1 MNSLIYFNN
10 CASTQDELIDFLNQH
25 YLSEDF
31 LAIYTFNQTKGR
43 GQYGNSW
50 ENLPEENLAYSFAL
64 KTKNINVSDTCFNF
78 YTAILVRDFIANLTK
93 TEVKIKWP
101 NDLILKNKKICG
113 MLFEKNKNYF
123 VVGIGI
129 NILQENF
136 KNLPKAG
143 SVLSQTGLSFELKAF
158 TESLHQYLFEHLV
171 QKEIPNDVL
180 ELYHLHLYRK
190 NEVSVFE
197 KNEVRQNGI
206 IQNVDENGHIWIDL
220 ENEGLQKFFHKEIEL
235 LY

>member
-10 CASTQDELIDFLNQH
+10 CTSTQDELIDFLNQH

-31 LAIYTFNQTKGR
+31 LAVYTFNQTKGR

-50 ENLPEENLAYSFAL
+50 ENLPEENLTYSFAL

-113 MLFEKNKNYF
+113 MLFEKSKNYF

-171 QKEIPNDVL
+171 QKEIPNNIL
-180 ELYHLHLYRK
+180 ELYQLHLYRK

-206 IQNVDENGHIWIDL
+206 IKNVDETGHIWIDL

>member
-31 LAIYTFNQTKGR
+31 LAVYTFNQTKGR

-64 KTKNINVSDTCFNF
+64 KTKNINISDTCFNF

-171 QKEIPNDVL
+171 QKEIPNNIL

-206 IQNVDENGHIWIDL
+206 IQKVDENGYIWIDL

>member
-31 LAIYTFNQTKGR
+31 LAVYTFNQTKGR

-113 MLFEKNKNYF
+113 MLFEKSKNYF

-171 QKEIPNDVL
+171 QKEIPNNIL
-180 ELYHLHLYRK
+180 ELYQLNLYRK

-206 IQNVDENGHIWIDL
+206 IKNVDETGHIWIDL

>member
-31 LAIYTFNQTKGR
+31 LAVYTFNQTKGR

-143 SVLSQTGLSFELKAF
+143 SVLSQTGLSFELKTF

-206 IQNVDENGHIWIDL
+206 IQNVDENGYIWIDL

>member
-31 LAIYTFNQTKGR
+31 LAVYTFNQTKGR

-123 VVGIGI
+123 LVGIGI

-143 SVLSQTGLSFELKAF
+143 SVLRQTGLSFELKAF

-171 QKEIPNDVL
+171 QKEIPNNIL

-206 IQNVDENGHIWIDL
+206 IKNVDENGYIWIDL

>member
-31 LAIYTFNQTKGR
+31 LAVYTFNQTKGR

-50 ENLPEENLAYSFAL
+50 ENLPEKNLAYSFAL

-78 YTAILVRDFIANLTK
+78 YTAILVKDFIANLTK

-113 MLFEKNKNYF
+113 MLFEKKGNYL
-123 VVGIGI
+123 VSGIGI

-136 KNLPKAG
+136 ENLPKAG
-143 SVLSQTGLSFELKAF
+143 SILSQTNLKFDLKNFA
-158 TESLHQYLFEHLV
+158 ESLYHYISEKLMPEN
-171 QKEIPNDVL
+171 IPENIL
-180 ELYHLHLYRK
+180 ELYNQNLYKK
-190 NEVSVFE
+190 NTISVFE
-197 KNEVRQNGI
+197 KDKVRQNGI
-206 IQNVDENGHIWIDL
+206 IQNADNNGFLWIEL
-220 ENEGLQKFFHKEIEL
+220 ENDGLQKFFHKEIEL

>member
-31 LAIYTFNQTKGR
+31 LAIHTFNQTKGR

-113 MLFEKNKNYF
+113 MLFEKSKNYF

-171 QKEIPNDVL
+171 QKEIPNNIL
-180 ELYHLHLYRK
+180 ELYQLHLYRK

-206 IQNVDENGHIWIDL
+206 IKNVDETGHIWIDL

>member
-31 LAIYTFNQTKGR
+31 LAVYTFNQTKGR

-101 NDLILKNKKICG
+101 NDLILKNKKISG

-143 SVLSQTGLSFELKAF
+143 SVLRQTGLSFELKAF

-171 QKEIPNDVL
+171 QKEIPNNIL
-180 ELYHLHLYRK
+180 ELYQLHLYRK

-206 IQNVDENGHIWIDL
+206 IKNVDENGYIWIDL

>member
-31 LAIYTFNQTKGR
+31 LAFYTFNQTKGR

-113 MLFEKNKNYF
+113 MLFEKSKNYF

-171 QKEIPNDVL
+171 QKEIPNNIL

-206 IQNVDENGHIWIDL
+206 IKNVDETGHIWIDL

>member
-31 LAIYTFNQTKGR
+31 LAVYTFNQTKGR

-113 MLFEKNKNYF
+113 MLFEKSKNYF

-143 SVLSQTGLSFELKAF
+143 SVLSQTGLSFELKTF

-171 QKEIPNDVL
+171 QKEIPNNIL

-206 IQNVDENGHIWIDL
+206 IQNVDENGYIWIDL

>member
-31 LAIYTFNQTKGR
+31 LAVYTFNQTKGR

-93 TEVKIKWP
+93 TEAKIKWP

-113 MLFEKNKNYF
+113 MLFEKSKNYF

-171 QKEIPNDVL
+171 QKEIPNNIL

-197 KNEVRQNGI
+197 KNKVRQNGI
-206 IQNVDENGHIWIDL
+206 IQNVDENGYIWIDL

>member
-31 LAIYTFNQTKGR
+31 LAVYTFNQTKGR

-64 KTKNINVSDTCFNF
+64 KAKNINVSDTCFNF

-171 QKEIPNDVL
+171 QKEIPNNIL

-206 IQNVDENGHIWIDL
+206 IQNVDENGYIWIDL
-220 ENEGLQKFFHKEIEL
+220 ENEGLQKFFHKEIEM

>member
-10 CASTQDELIDFLNQH
+10 CASTQDELIDFLNRH

-31 LAIYTFNQTKGR
+31 LAFYTFNQTKGR

-64 KTKNINVSDTCFNF
+64 KTKNINISDTCFNF

-143 SVLSQTGLSFELKAF
+143 SILSQTGLFFELKAF

-171 QKEIPNDVL
+171 QKEIPNNIL

-206 IQNVDENGHIWIDL
+206 IENVDENGYIWIDL

>member
-31 LAIYTFNQTKGR
+31 LAVYTFNQTKGR

-113 MLFEKNKNYF
+113 MLFEKSKNYF

-158 TESLHQYLFEHLV
+158 TESLHKYLFEHLV

-197 KNEVRQNGI
+197 KNEIRQNGI
-206 IQNVDENGHIWIDL
+206 IQNVDENGYIWIDL

>member
-31 LAIYTFNQTKGR
+31 LAVYTFNQTKGR

-64 KTKNINVSDTCFNF
+64 KTKNINISDTYFNF

-171 QKEIPNDVL
+171 QKEIPNNIL
-180 ELYHLHLYRK
+180 ELYQLHLYRK

-206 IQNVDENGHIWIDL
+206 IKNVDETGHIWIDL

>member
-31 LAIYTFNQTKGR
+31 LAVYTFNQTKGR

-64 KTKNINVSDTCFNF
+64 KTKNINISDTCFNF

-143 SVLSQTGLSFELKAF
+143 SILSQTGLSFELKAF
-158 TESLHQYLFEHLV
+158 TESLHQYLFEHLI
-171 QKEIPNDVL
+171 QKEIPNNIL

-206 IQNVDENGHIWIDL
+206 IQNVDENGYIWIDL

>member
-31 LAIYTFNQTKGR
+31 LAVYTFNQTKGR

-78 YTAILVRDFIANLTK
+78 YTAILVRDFIVNLTK

-101 NDLILKNKKICG
+101 NDLIIKNKKICG

-143 SVLSQTGLSFELKAF
+143 SILSQTGLSFELKAF

-171 QKEIPNDVL
+171 QKEIPNNIL

-206 IQNVDENGHIWIDL
+206 IKNVDENGYIWIDL

>member
-31 LAIYTFNQTKGR
+31 LAVYTFNQTKGR

-50 ENLPEENLAYSFAL
+50 ENLPEENLAFSFAL

-113 MLFEKNKNYF
+113 MLFEKDKNYF

-143 SVLSQTGLSFELKAF
+143 SILSQTGLSFELKAF

-171 QKEIPNDVL
+171 QKEIPNNIL
-180 ELYHLHLYRK
+180 ELYQLHLYRK

-206 IQNVDENGHIWIDL
+206 IKNVDENGYIWIDL

>member
-31 LAIYTFNQTKGR
+31 LAVYTFNQTKGR

-78 YTAILVRDFIANLTK
+78 YTAILVRDFIVNLTK

-143 SVLSQTGLSFELKAF
+143 SILSQTGLSFELKAF

-171 QKEIPNDVL
+171 QKEIPNNIL

-206 IQNVDENGHIWIDL
+206 IKNVDENGYIWIDL

>member
-31 LAIYTFNQTKGR
+31 LAVYTFNQTKGR

-113 MLFEKNKNYF
+113 MLFEKSKNYF

-143 SVLSQTGLSFELKAF
+143 SVLSQTGLSFELKTFA
-158 TESLHQYLFEHLV
+158 ESLHQYIFEHLV
-171 QKEIPNDVL
+171 QKEIPNNIL

-206 IQNVDENGHIWIDL
+206 IKNVDENGYIWIDL

>member
-31 LAIYTFNQTKGR
+31 LAVYTFNQTKGR

-206 IQNVDENGHIWIDL
+206 IKNVDENGYIWIDL

>member
-31 LAIYTFNQTKGR
+31 LAVYTFNQTKGR

-143 SVLSQTGLSFELKAF
+143 SILSQTGLSFELKAF

-206 IQNVDENGHIWIDL
+206 IQNVDENGYIWIDL

>member
-31 LAIYTFNQTKGR
+31 LAVYTFNQTKGR

-64 KTKNINVSDTCFNF
+64 KTKNSNVSDTCFNF

-113 MLFEKNKNYF
+113 MLFEKSKNYF

-143 SVLSQTGLSFELKAF
+143 SILSQTGLSFELKAF

-171 QKEIPNDVL
+171 QKEIPNNIL

-197 KNEVRQNGI
+197 KNKVRQNGI
-206 IQNVDENGHIWIDL
+206 IQNVDETGHIWIDL

>member
-31 LAIYTFNQTKGR
+31 LAVYTFNQTKGR

-64 KTKNINVSDTCFNF
+64 KTKNINISDTCFNF

-143 SVLSQTGLSFELKAF
+143 SILSQTGLSFELKAF

-171 QKEIPNDVL
+171 QKEIPNNIL

-206 IQNVDENGHIWIDL
+206 IQNVDENGYIWIDL

>member
-31 LAIYTFNQTKGR
+31 LAVYTFNQTKGR

-136 KNLPKAG
+136 INLPKAG

-171 QKEIPNDVL
+171 QKEIPNNIL
-180 ELYHLHLYRK
+180 ELYQLHLYRK

-197 KNEVRQNGI
+197 KNKVRQNGI
-206 IQNVDENGHIWIDL
+206 IQNVDENGYIWIDL

>member
-31 LAIYTFNQTKGR
+31 LAVYTFNQTKGR

-50 ENLPEENLAYSFAL
+50 ENLPEKNLAYSFAL
-64 KTKNINVSDTCFNF
+64 KTKTINVSDTCFNF

-113 MLFEKNKNYF
+113 MLFEKSKNYF

-171 QKEIPNDVL
+171 QKEIPNNIL

-206 IQNVDENGHIWIDL
+206 IQNVDENGYIWIDL

>member
-31 LAIYTFNQTKGR
+31 LAVYTFNQTKGR

-171 QKEIPNDVL
+171 QKEVPNDVL

-206 IQNVDENGHIWIDL
+206 IQNVDETGHIWIDL
-220 ENEGLQKFFHKEIEL
+220 ENEGLQKFFHKKIEL

>member
-31 LAIYTFNQTKGR
+31 LAVYTFNQTKGR

-64 KTKNINVSDTCFNF
+64 KTKNINISDTCFNF

-113 MLFEKNKNYF
+113 MLFEKDKNYF

-206 IQNVDENGHIWIDL
+206 IKNVDENGYIWIDL

>member
-31 LAIYTFNQTKGR
+31 LAVYTFNQTKGR

-64 KTKNINVSDTCFNF
+64 KTKNINISDTCFNF

-143 SVLSQTGLSFELKAF
+143 SVLSQTGLSFELKGF
-158 TESLHQYLFEHLV
+158 TESFHQYLFEHLV
-171 QKEIPNDVL
+171 QKEIPNNIL
-180 ELYHLHLYRK
+180 ELYQLHLYRK

-206 IQNVDENGHIWIDL
+206 IKNVDENGYIWIDL

>member
-31 LAIYTFNQTKGR
+31 LAVYTFNQTKGR

-50 ENLPEENLAYSFAL
+50 ENLPEKNLAYSFAL

-171 QKEIPNDVL
+171 QKEIPNNIF

-206 IQNVDENGHIWIDL
+206 IKNVDENGYIWIDL

>member
-31 LAIYTFNQTKGR
+31 LAVYTFNQTKGR

-123 VVGIGI
+123 MVGIGI

-171 QKEIPNDVL
+171 QKEIPNNIL

-206 IQNVDENGHIWIDL
+206 IQNIDENGYIWIDL

>member
-31 LAIYTFNQTKGR
+31 LAVYTFNQTKGR

-50 ENLPEENLAYSFAL
+50 ENLPEKNLAYSFAL

-113 MLFEKNKNYF
+113 MLFEKSKNYF

-158 TESLHQYLFEHLV
+158 TESLHQYIFEHLV
-171 QKEIPNDVL
+171 QKEIPNNIL

-206 IQNVDENGHIWIDL
+206 IQNVDENGYIWIDL

>member
-31 LAIYTFNQTKGR
+31 LAVYTFNQTKGR

-123 VVGIGI
+123 MVGIGI

-143 SVLSQTGLSFELKAF
+143 SVLSQTGLSFELKGF
-158 TESLHQYLFEHLV
+158 TESFHQYLFEHLV
-171 QKEIPNDVL
+171 QKEIPNNIL

-206 IQNVDENGHIWIDL
+206 IKNVDENGYIWIDL

>member
-31 LAIYTFNQTKGR
+31 LAVYTFNQTKGR

-171 QKEIPNDVL
+171 QKKIPNNIL
-180 ELYHLHLYRK
+180 ELYQLHLYRK

-206 IQNVDENGHIWIDL
+206 IQNVDENGYIWIDL

>member
-31 LAIYTFNQTKGR
+31 LAVYTFNQTKGR

-143 SVLSQTGLSFELKAF
+143 SVLRQTGLSFELKAF

-171 QKEIPNDVL
+171 QKEIPNNIL

-206 IQNVDENGHIWIDL
+206 IQNVDENGYIWIDL

>member
-31 LAIYTFNQTKGR
+31 LAVYTFNQTKGR

-50 ENLPEENLAYSFAL
+50 ENLPEKNLAYSFAL

-113 MLFEKNKNYF
+113 MLFEKSKNYF

-206 IQNVDENGHIWIDL
+206 IKNVDETGHIWIDL

>member
-31 LAIYTFNQTKGR
+31 LAVYTFNQTKGR

-50 ENLPEENLAYSFAL
+50 ENLPEKNLAYSFAL

-78 YTAILVRDFIANLTK
+78 YTAILVRDFIVNLTK

-113 MLFEKNKNYF
+113 MLFEKSKNYF

-171 QKEIPNDVL
+171 QKEIPNNIL

-206 IQNVDENGHIWIDL
+206 IQNVDENGYIWIDL

>member
-31 LAIYTFNQTKGR
+31 LAVYTFNQTKGR

-64 KTKNINVSDTCFNF
+64 KNKNINVSDTCFNF

-113 MLFEKNKNYF
+113 MLFEKSKNYF

-171 QKEIPNDVL
+171 QKEIPNNIL
-180 ELYHLHLYRK
+180 ELYQLHLYRK

-197 KNEVRQNGI
+197 KNKVRQNGI
-206 IQNVDENGHIWIDL
+206 IKNVDENGYIWIDL
-220 ENEGLQKFFHKEIEL
+220 EIEGLQKFFHKEIEL

>member
-31 LAIYTFNQTKGR
+31 LAVYTFNQTKGR

-50 ENLPEENLAYSFAL
+50 ENLPEENLAYSVAL
-64 KTKNINVSDTCFNF
+64 KNKNINVSDTCFNF
-78 YTAILVRDFIANLTK
+78 YNEILVRDFIANLTK

-113 MLFEKNKNYF
+113 MLFEKSKNYF

-171 QKEIPNDVL
+171 QKEIPNNIL

-206 IQNVDENGHIWIDL
+206 IKNVDETGHIWIDL